1 MLARQAWRIL
11 VSPDTLC
18 SQVLKAKYFPYGSII
33 HCKPRDG
40 ISYTWSILKGV
51 ELLKEGIIWRIGNG
65 ESVNIWTDP
74 WIPHGSTRRPATN
87 RGATV
92 LTRAA
97 EQMNPGMGGWDELLV
112 RNIFEESDAE
122 AILKIKVNEDQEDRP
137 AWHYDKKGL
146 FSVKSAY
153 KLAIQTLF

>member
-1 MLARQAWRIL
+1 
-11 VSPDTLC
+11 
-18 SQVLKAKYFPYGSII
+18 
-33 HCKPRDG
+33 
-40 ISYTWSILKGV
+40 
-51 ELLKEGIIWRIGNG
+51 
-65 ESVNIWTDP
+65 
-74 WIPHGSTRRPATN
+74 
-87 RGATV
+87 V